1 MIGVEPK
8 IMLWELLGACECDSE
23 AGHTW
28 ENRKLE
34 HDLRRRERTVLPW
47 RWAVPFLQGF
57 LD

>member
-8 IMLWELLGACECDSE
+8 IMFWELLGACECDSE